1 MQIDIIDETQRLTA
15 EQTDLVFSILNH
27 ASEYIALSG
36 EVECSVTF
44 VDNARIQE
52 INRDYRQKDMPTDVI
67 SFALDDEI
75 EDEILPQLSGFE
87 DVVHHLGD
95 IIVSVDK
102 MIEQAQEYNHSVE
115 RELGFLV
122 VHGFLHLNG
131 YDHMTSEDE
140 EEMFSLQQ
148 DILDDFGLSRG

>member
-1 MQIDIIDETQRLTA
+1 MHIDIIDETERLTT
-15 EQTDLVFSILNH
+15 EQLALVANILNY
-27 ASEYIALSG
+27 ASDYIALSG
-36 EVECSVTF
+36 DVECAVTF
-44 VDNARIQE
+44 VDNERIQE

-67 SFALDDEI
+67 SFALDDEVA
-75 EDEILPQLSGFE
+75 DEILPQLSGFE

-102 MIEQAQEYNHSVE
+102 MVEQAQEYNHSVE

-131 YDHMTSEDE
+131 YDHMTPEDE
-140 EEMFSLQQ
+140 EEMFSLQH
-148 DILDDFGLSRG
+148 DILDEFGLSRG